1 MCVVIAALLCY
12 TSQAQMP
19 NWNDDAAPLH
29 RAEKALT
36 DVMVH
41 DVFSPPAA
49 SRAYAYANMAA
60 YEVLVHSYPGYVSL
74 YTQLPSFPLIPASS
88 KNISSSLA
96 AVYSFLQVSGQLV
109 FSDAALND
117 SLHQIIKWYKNKNID
132 TVIYANSLQY
142 GKSVADSILA
152 WAAKDHYKETRTLRR
167 YTYLKGEGKW
177 SPTPPGYFAA
187 VEPYWYKIR
196 CLTMDS
202 ASQFKPKPP
211 VDFSKDSGSLFYNQ
225 AFEVYNVVNKLS
237 KEQKAV
243 ASFWDC
249 NPFDLNTNGHLFFA
263 SKKISPGGHWMN
275 ITALACRQTA
285 SNIIKT
291 SSAYTLVAIAL
302 FDGFISCWD
311 EKYRSNS
318 IRPETFINRYIDEAW
333 RPLLQTP
340 PFPEYTSGHS
350 VVSTAAAAVL
360 TQLFGDGFS
369 YNDNTE
375 TEFDLPVRHFNS
387 FREAANEAAI
397 SRLYGGIH
405 YRSAVANG
413 QEEGGRIGEWVM
425 QKIHLKKGQNQT
437 LQEGLVLPKK

>member
-1 MCVVIAALLCY
+1 MKIMCVTTAIFLCLG
-12 TSQAQMP
+12 SNAQLQR
-19 NWNDDAAPLH
+19 WNDDASPLH

-41 DVFSPPAA
+41 DVLSPPAA
-49 SRAYAYANMAA
+49 SRAYAYANIAA
-60 YEVLVHSYPGYVSL
+60 YEVLVHFYPDCISL
-74 YTQLPSFPLIPASS
+74 HAQLPSFPLIQAPS
-88 KNISSSLA
+88 NPVSSSLS
-96 AVYSFLQVSGQLV
+96 AVYAFLQVSEQMV
-109 FSDAALND
+109 YSDAALED
-117 SLHQIIKWYKNKNID
+117 SLHQIVKWYKNKNID
-132 TVIYANSLQY
+132 SNVYAHSLQY
-142 GKSVADSILA
+142 GKRVADSILA
-152 WAAKDHYKETRTLRR
+152 WAGKDHYKQTRTMRR

-187 VEPYWYKIR
+187 VEPYWNRIR
-196 CLTMDS
+196 CLAMDS
-202 ASQFKPKPP
+202 ANQFKPKPP

-225 AFEVYNVVNKLS
+225 AFEVYDVVNKLS
-237 KEQKAV
+237 KEHKAI

-249 NPFDLNTNGHLFFA
+249 NPFDLNTNGHLYFA
-263 SKKISPGGHWMN
+263 SKKISPGGHWIN

-291 SSAYTLVAIAL
+291 SCAYTLVSIAL

-311 EKYRSNS
+311 EKYRSNC

-350 VVSTAAAAVL
+350 VVSTAAAVVL
-360 TQLFGDGFS
+360 TRLFGEKFS
-369 YNDNTE
+369 YTDDTE

-387 FREAANEAAI
+387 FIEASNEAAI

-405 YRSAVANG
+405 YRSAVVNG
-413 QEEGGRIGEWVM
+413 QEEGHQIGEWVL
-425 QKIHLKKGQNQT
+425 QRIHLKKQ
-437 LQEGLVLPKK
+437 